1 MEEDEEKE
9 ANLDSRFDS
18 LVKHFKENK
27 KEFEKLLL
35 SIDQKINAL
44 QREKQALS
52 EKFNLPFS
60 VDKYHT
66 YIPEKF
72 ISSFEEFITADS
84 GYLDELIGSFDI
96 TYNLFQVLEDYGE
109 LTSGINGWA
118 PSSC

>member
-9 ANLDSRFDS
+9 DNLDSRFNS

-27 KEFEKLLL
+27 EEFTKSL
-35 SIDQKINAL
+35 SLIDEKINAL
-44 QREKQALS
+44 QREKQALA
-52 EKFNLPFS
+52 EKFHLPYAI
-60 VDKYHT
+60 DKYHT
-66 YIPEKF
+66 YIPVKF